1 MWKKIKFWI
10 KRLCNWRF
18 LICFGIAWI
27 ITNGWAYVFIAVGTR
42 CNIKWMLAVGT
53 SYMAFL
59 WLPITPE
66 KLITIPIAIFLLKIL
81 FPKSKDLQK
90 ELEEEKNNLKK
101 ELKSK
106 KK

>member
-1 MWKKIKFWI
+1 MKEKIKFWI

-27 ITNGWAYVFIAVGTR
+27 ITNGWAYVFIAVGTS
-42 CNIKWMLAVGT
+42 CSIKWMLAVGT

-81 FPKSKDLQK
+81 FPKSKELQK
-90 ELEEEKNNLKK
+90 QLEEEKNNLKK

>member
-27 ITNGWAYVFIAVGTR
+27 ITNGWAYAFIAIGTG

-81 FPKSKDLQK
+81 FPKSKELQR
-90 ELEEEKNNLKK
+90 ELEEEKEKIKKNLKG
-101 ELKSK
+101 K
-106 KK
+106 K